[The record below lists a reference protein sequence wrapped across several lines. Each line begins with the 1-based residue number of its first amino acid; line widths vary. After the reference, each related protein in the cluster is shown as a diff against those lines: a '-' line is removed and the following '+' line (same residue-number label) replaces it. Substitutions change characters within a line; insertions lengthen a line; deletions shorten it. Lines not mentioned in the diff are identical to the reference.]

1 MRSSATKKVLSLRI
15 AVVAAVVLAGA
26 AVATQP
32 MSAQDFAHDT
42 LATKVTVKNI
52 TLHPNP
58 KFISCLSVPGHD
70 APTATA
76 HVTRGGLN
84 DTLTIVG
91 KNFKPGLAFDMFT
104 VQRSSLRPNGTAD
117 PAFTNFGMAWY

>member
-1 MRSSATKKVLSLRI
+1 MRSSAIRKVLSLRI
-15 AVVAAVVLAGA
+15 AVVAAVVAAGT

-32 MSAQDFAHDT
+32 MSAQEIN
-42 LATKVTVKNI
+42 VKNI

-58 KFISCLSVPGHD
+58 KFLSCLSVPGHD

-76 HVTRGGLN
+76 HVTRGALN

-104 VQRSSLRPNGTAD
+104 VEHGKLSS
-117 PAFTNFGMAWY
+117 AFHVENWASAIEQIKAP